1 MNPIFLIAAELPA
14 ILAIGASRQPIE
26 IAASGASV
34 TLFNRQEIEALG
46 MPSATD
52 LLRLTPGVSVAVSGP
67 RGSQTQ
73 LRIRGNEANHS
84 LLFIDGIEAND
95 PATGNEARFETLLS
109 DGLERLEIIR
119 GAQSALWGAEA
130 IGGVISAETAI
141 PERGSEARLL
151 AEGGSLGTARASA
164 SLGTGSAT
172 SGLAATASWIDSKGI
187 DTLGLGGDRDGF
199 SSFSGTVKG
208 EVRPN
213 ELGALGLTARYSRSR
228 SEFDGTDPLTYLRA
242 DTLDNSVAESLAL
255 RGYARLG
262 DNAVPW
268 SAELSGTWLDSSNRN
283 FSGDVPLNRS
293 DATRLKIEGQLSHRF
308 ALGGLDQRMTLAI
321 ARKDEVFRARDTQYF
336 GATNQRRSR
345 ANTAFVG
352 EWRAR
357 IDNSA
362 AFGISLRHDV
372 FNRFAD
378 ATTLR
383 ADGNV
388 ALGLGLSVHASYGEG
403 IAQPTFYDLYGYF
416 PGSFAGNPALK
427 PERSQ
432 GYEAGLGWSRDGMAL
447 KATWF
452 QSRLTDEIVD
462 VWDPETY
469 LSSTANATGKSKR
482 RGVELS
488 GETRLGDAITV
499 DASYTW
505 LKASE
510 QRVAGSAL
518 AKERRRP
525 RHSAALR
532 VTGQWDRLTLGA
544 SAAWIGKRRDMD
556 FDSYQMVTL
565 DDYLLATV
573 QIGWKL
579 TERIEAYGRVENAL
593 DADYQDVV
601 GYRTPGRTGYAG
613 LRLRLGD

>member
-1 MNPIFLIAAELPA
+1 MNPILLIAAELPA

-34 TLFNRQEIEALG
+34 TLFDRQEIEALG

-73 LRIRGNEANHS
+73 LRIRGSEANHS

-109 DGLERLEIIR
+109 DGLERVEIIR

-130 IGGVISAETAI
+130 IGGVIATETAI
-141 PERGSEARLL
+141 PERGTRAGLKV
-151 AEGGSLGTARASA
+151 EGGSLGTARASA
-164 SLGTGSAT
+164 HLGTGSAT
-172 SGLAATASWIDSKGI
+172 SGLTATTSWIDSKGS
-187 DTLGLGGDRDGF
+187 DALGLGGDRDGF

-208 EVRPN
+208 ELRPTKQ
-213 ELGALGLTARYSRSR
+213 GMLGLTARYSRSR
-228 SEFDGTDPLTYLRA
+228 SEFDGYDPVTYLRA
-242 DTLDNSVAESLAL
+242 DTQDNSIAESLAL

-262 DNAVPW
+262 DTATPW

-283 FSGDVPLNRS
+283 FGGDAPLNRS
-293 DATRLKIEGQLSHRF
+293 DATRLKIEGQVNRRF
-308 ALGGLDQRMTLAI
+308 DLGRLDNRLTLAL
-321 ARKDEVFRARDTQYF
+321 ARKDEVFKARDAQYF
-336 GATNQRRSR
+336 GATNQRRYR
-345 ANTAFVG
+345 ANSALVG

-357 IDNSA
+357 LEDRA
-362 AFGISLRHDV
+362 AFGIAVRHDV

-378 ATTLR
+378 ATTVR
-383 ADGNV
+383 ADGSLS
-388 ALGLGLSVHASYGEG
+388 LGLGLRTHASYGKG

-416 PGSFAGNPALK
+416 PGSFAGNPALR
-427 PERSQ
+427 PERST

-452 QSRLTDEIVD
+452 QSRLNDEIVD

-510 QRVAGSAL
+510 QRVDGGAL
-518 AKERRRP
+518 AKEWRRP

-532 VTGQWDRLTLGA
+532 ITGQWDRLTLGA
-544 SAAWIGKRRDMD
+544 SAAWVGKRRDMD

-565 DDYLLATV
+565 DDYLLATL